1 MIKSMTGYGQSTVQF
16 DDYRINIE
24 LKTVNNRYLDTSIK
38 VYKRYS
44 FVEEVV
50 REIVSSKISRGK
62 LDVSIQFDNIKKDE
76 SVVTLNEEI
85 AKEYYN
91 AVKKMSEV
99 LGIEDDITVSK
110 MTSFPDIFTIEKK
123 EQDKEK
129 ITNDVKEVL
138 ISAIDDLTN
147 SRIRE
152 GERLKVFFEE
162 SLSYMASIVDSIE
175 KLSENTVNDY
185 RERIKEKVEEYLGD
199 FKADE
204 ARLLQEV
211 CIFSDKVNITEEIV
225 RFRSHLAEFR
235 SLLSSDI
242 PVGRKLD
249 FIIQELNRETNTMG
263 SKCNDFEVSKLVVE
277 MKSEIEKIREQ
288 TQNIE

>member
-76 SVVTLNEEI
+76 NVVTLNEEI

-138 ISAIDDLTN
+138 SSAIEDLTS

-152 GERLKVFFEE
+152 GERLKAFFEE

-199 FKADE
+199 FKVDE

-235 SLLSSDI
+235 SLLVSDV

>member
-16 DDYRINIE
+16 EDYRITVE
-24 LKTVNNRYLDTSIK
+24 LKTVNNRYLDSGIK

-44 FVEEVV
+44 FVEETV

-62 LDVSIQFDNIKKDE
+62 LDVQIQFDNIKKDDN
-76 SVVTLNEEI
+76 VITLNEDI

-91 AVKKMSEV
+91 AVKKMSEI
-99 LGIEDDITVSK
+99 LGIEDDITASK
-110 MTSFPDIFTIEKK
+110 MIGFSDIFTIEKK

-129 ITNDVKEVL
+129 ITENVKEVL
-138 ISAIDDLTN
+138 YLAIEDLTQ

-152 GERLKVFFEE
+152 GERLKEFFES
-162 SLSYMASIVDSIE
+162 SLSYMSDIVDNIE

-185 RERIKEKVEEYLGD
+185 RVKIKERVEEYLGD

-211 CIFSDKVNITEEIV
+211 CMFSDKVNITEEMV
-225 RFRSHLAEFR
+225 RFRSHLKEFK
-235 SLLSSDI
+235 SLLTSDV

-277 MKSEIEKIREQ
+277 LKSEIEKIREQ

>member
-16 DDYRINIE
+16 DDYRINVE

-44 FVEEVV
+44 FVEELV
-50 REIVSSKISRGK
+50 REVVSSRISRGK

-76 SVVTLNEEI
+76 NVVTLNEEI

-129 ITNDVKEVL
+129 ITNDVKDVL
-138 ISAIDDLTN
+138 LKAIDDLTE
-147 SRIRE
+147 SRVRE
-152 GERLKVFFEE
+152 GERLRVFFEE

-211 CIFSDKVNITEEIV
+211 CIYSDKVNITEEIV
-225 RFRSHLAEFR
+225 RFRSHLEEFR
-235 SLLSSDI
+235 NLLSSDI

>member
-44 FVEEVV
+44 FVEEIV

-85 AKEYYN
+85 AIEYYN